1 MSFWLIKA
9 RRSRTDLS
17 VEMAPGRVQRWRT
30 RRPPRRWK
38 PTDGVFLWQAAPDLQ
53 LRGIGTIVD
62 IPDPVGGESFFDV
75 RYEHAA
81 LPGASIAEL
90 LATPELEGA
99 SFLKAGAAGTVF
111 PLTHAQALALAHS
124 LPADLSEWAATVDAA
139 DEQPEMAISIR
150 QPYAELIL
158 RGVKTTEFRPT
169 RTKRRGSVLIY
180 AALQPGPAERWAEHD
195 LEVGSLPTG
204 VVVGQVDI
212 RTCVEL
218 GNRSFGYRLANP
230 KRLPH
235 RKPERH
241 PQPSWFRPW

>member
-9 RRSRTDLS
+9 RRSRTDLTM
-17 VEMAPGRVQRWRT
+17 EMATGRVQRWRT
-30 RRPPRRWK
+30 RRPPRGWK

-53 LRGIGTIVD
+53 LRGVGTIVD
-62 IPDPVGGESFFDV
+62 IPDPVDGEAFFDV
-75 RYEHAA
+75 RYEHEA
-81 LPGASIAEL
+81 LGGPGIAEL
-90 LATPELEGA
+90 RAHRELEGA

-111 PLTHAQALALAHS
+111 PLTARQAQALTES
-124 LPADLSEWAATVDAA
+124 LPAELSEWSAAVRAA
-139 DEQPEMAISIR
+139 DQEPEMAISIR

-158 RGVKTTEFRPT
+158 RGIKTTEFRPT

-180 AALQPGPAERWAEHD
+180 AALQPGPADRWAEHG

-212 RTCVEL
+212 LTCVEL
-218 GNRSFGYRLANP
+218 GKRSFGYRLANA